1 MLTLLTDFVSTGAN
15 FVVGAAFGDNLKDL
29 ITSIIGPIFL
39 AIVGVI
45 SLNFLIQ
52 RQIMQFVIFLLIA
65 ILVAALIYV
74 PEMISTLGSGA
85 GTEINSSG
93 W

>member
-1 MLTLLTDFVSTGAN
+1 MLTLFTEFMTSGAN
-15 FVVGAAFGDNLKDL
+15 YMVGAAFGENLQAL
-29 ITSIIGPIFL
+29 IKSIIGPIFL

-52 RQIMQFVIFLLIA
+52 RQIMQFVIFILIA

-74 PEMISTLGSGA
+74 PDMIKGLGEGA
-85 GTEINSSG
+85 GSEIK